1 MKDIKGFEGKYA
13 ITEDGRVWSYKNKIY
28 LKPILDKDGY
38 IQVNLYKDGKCNTKK
53 VHRLV
58 AEAYIPNPDNKP
70 QINHMDENIANNN
83 IDNLEWCDNTYN
95 QNYGSH
101 NKNMGMSKSIPVYCV
116 ELDTV
121 YYGAYEAARQTGAN
135 QSVITKCCKGKGK
148 TAGGYHW
155 RYADELLAE
164 TGT

>member
-1 MKDIKGFEGKYA
+1 MKDIKGYEGMYA
-13 ITEDGRVWSYKNKIY
+13 VTEDGKVWSYKTNKY
-28 LKPILDKDGY
+28 LKQMSDKDGY
-38 IQVNLYKDGKCNTKK
+38 LQVNLWGNRKSNTKK

-58 AEAYIPNPDNKP
+58 AEAYIPNPEGKP
-70 QINHMDENIANNN
+70 QINHKDENTKNNCVT
-83 IDNLEWCDNTYN
+83 NLEWVTNTEN
-95 QNYGSH
+95 QNYGNHSI
-101 NKNMGMSKSIPVYCV
+101 NMGKSKSIPVYCV

-155 RYADELLAE
+155 RYADELLGE
-164 TGT
+164 KNT